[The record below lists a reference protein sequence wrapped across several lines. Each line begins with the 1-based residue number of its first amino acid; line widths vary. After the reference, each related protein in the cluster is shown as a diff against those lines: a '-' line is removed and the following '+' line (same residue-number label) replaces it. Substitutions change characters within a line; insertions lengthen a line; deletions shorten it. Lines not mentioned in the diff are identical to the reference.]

1 MKRSKYR
8 TTKRLFY
15 AGLIF
20 TSLSLFSAGFAS
32 FNIYGGND
40 ESLQGKVD
48 IANIIEINLTNVS
61 EGHQVYNYKISDY
74 NERGFIHEGTLDSGE
89 TYQIYNFTCYF
100 DLYFHVVSKQT
111 ISNYEADFQI
121 KIGQNNITDYTY
133 FLDVNFKSKG
143 ADITYTTDQNDLTA
157 SGSNNATTVNTFDQ
171 SLTNGSAFIGF
182 KTDLNLN
189 ANEEMYFHLRYHT
202 TFSNRENY
210 TSFYNWITNNVTSTF
225 SFSVSATISQKG
237 GN

>member
-40 ESLQGKVD
+40 ESLQGKID
-48 IANIIEINLTNVS
+48 IANIIQIDLTNVS
-61 EGHQVYNYKISDY
+61 EGFQVYSYKISDY

-111 ISNYEADFQI
+111 INNYVADFQI

-143 ADITYTTDQNDLTA
+143 ADITYTTDQDDLTA
-157 SGSNNATTVNTFDQ
+157 SGSNATKVNTFDH

-182 KTDLNLN
+182 NSDLILN
-189 ANEEMYFHLRYHT
+189 ADEEMYFHLRYYT
-202 TFSNRENY
+202 TFHNSDNY
-210 TSFYNWITNNVTSTF
+210 ASFYNWITNVTSTF
-225 SFSVSATISQKG
+225 SFSVSATISPKG

>member
-48 IANIIEINLTNVS
+48 IANIIEINLTDVS
-61 EGHQVYNYKISDY
+61 EGFQVYNYKISDY
-74 NERGFIHEGTLDSGE
+74 NERGFVHEGTLGSGE
-89 TYQIYNFTCYF
+89 TYQIYDFKCYF

-111 ISNYEADFQI
+111 INNYEADFQI
-121 KIGQNNITDYTY
+121 KIGQNNITNYTY

-143 ADITYTTDQNDLTA
+143 ADIFYTTDQNDLTV
-157 SGSNNATTVNTFDQ
+157 SGDNATTVNTVGQ

-189 ANEEMYFHLRYHT
+189 ADEEMYFHLRYHT
-202 TFSNRENY
+202 TFPNRENY
-210 TSFYNWITNNVTSTF
+210 TSFYNWITNVTAPF
-225 SFSVSATISQKG
+225 SFSVSATITQKG

>member
-8 TTKRLFY
+8 TAKRLFY

-40 ESLQGKVD
+40 ESLQGKID
-48 IANIIEINLTNVS
+48 IANIIEINLTNVR
-61 EGHQVYNYKISDY
+61 EGFQVYNYKISDY

-111 ISNYEADFQI
+111 INNYEADFQI

-133 FLDVNFKSKG
+133 FLDVNFERKG

-157 SGSNNATTVNTFDQ
+157 SGDNATTVNTVGQ

-182 KTDLNLN
+182 KTDLDLN
-189 ANEEMYFHLRYHT
+189 ANEEMYFHLRYYT
-202 TFSNRENY
+202 TFHNRDNY
-210 TSFYNWITNNVTSTF
+210 TSFYNWIAPVTSPF
-225 SFSVSATISQKG
+225 SFNVSATISQKG

>member
-8 TTKRLFY
+8 TAKRLFY

-48 IANIIEINLTNVS
+48 IANIIEINLTDVS
-61 EGHQVYNYKISDY
+61 EGYQVYNYKISDY
-74 NERGFIHEGTLDSGE
+74 NERGFIHEGVLDSGE
-89 TYQIYNFTCYF
+89 TYQIYNFKCYF

-111 ISNYEADFQI
+111 INNYEADFQI

-133 FLDVNFKSKG
+133 FLDVNFESKG

-157 SGSNNATTVNTFDQ
+157 SGSNATKVNTVDQ

-189 ANEEMYFHLRYHT
+189 ANEEMYFHLRYITKFH
-202 TFSNRENY
+202 NRENY
-210 TSFYNWITNNVTSTF
+210 TSFYNWITPVTSPF
-225 SFSVSATISQKG
+225 SFNVSATISQKG